1 MLVQLFQGKPM
12 LNLALLYFILIGS
25 YYLGRKYLPKIH
37 ELIKLSSRL
46 MKDNPLLI
54 TGSLL
59 SGFILLHPE
68 KDLLTNKILQ
78 LGLAEEGM
86 DHLPEKF
93 QELLQGSETEIFL
106 YRIFTLLLA
115 A

>member
-1 MLVQLFQGKPM
+1 MLAQLCQGFNM
-12 LNLALLYFILIGS
+12 LNLTLLYFIFIGS
-25 YYLGRKYLPKIH
+25 YYLGRKYIPKIH

-54 TGSLL
+54 TASLL

-93 QELLQGSETEIFL
+93 QELLQGSESEILL
-106 YRIFTLLLA
+106 YRIFSLLLA

>member
-1 MLVQLFQGKPM
+1 
-12 LNLALLYFILIGS
+12 
-25 YYLGRKYLPKIH
+25 
-37 ELIKLSSRL
+37 

-54 TGSLL
+54 TASLL

-78 LGLAEEGM
+78 LGLAQEG
-86 DHLPEKF
+86 DSFLPEDF
-93 QELLQGSETEIFL
+93 HELLQGSKTEILL
-106 YRIFTLLLA
+106 YRILTLLIA

>member
-1 MLVQLFQGKPM
+1 MLAQLFQGVNM
-12 LNLALLYFILIGS
+12 LNLTFLYFIMLGS
-25 YYLGRKYLPKIH
+25 YYLGRKYVPKIH
-37 ELIKLSSRL
+37 EFIKLSSRL

-54 TGSLL
+54 TASLL

-68 KDLLTNKILQ
+68 KDLLTSKILQ

-86 DHLPEKF
+86 EHFPEKF
-93 QELLQGSETEIFL
+93 QQLLQGSETEILL
-106 YRIFTLLLA
+106 YRIFTLLIA

>member
-1 MLVQLFQGKPM
+1 
-12 LNLALLYFILIGS
+12 
-25 YYLGRKYLPKIH
+25 
-37 ELIKLSSRL
+37 

-54 TGSLL
+54 TASLL

-93 QELLQGSETEIFL
+93 QELLQGSETEILL